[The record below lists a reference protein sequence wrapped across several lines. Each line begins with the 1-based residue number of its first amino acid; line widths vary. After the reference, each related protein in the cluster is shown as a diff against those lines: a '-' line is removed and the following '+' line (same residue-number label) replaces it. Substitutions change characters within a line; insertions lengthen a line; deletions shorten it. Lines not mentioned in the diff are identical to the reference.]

1 MYRTLQLIATPITP
15 QRTAVQIAFPIDTH
29 ATHSTENTTTSYLN
43 IIYAFYY
50 NAKEARNK
58 RPNTIAMQRP
68 LFRIT
73 KTYYDSYA
81 PSYIKRPPMIAM
93 QNALRQ
99 TGLLVAIMGGLAYYF
114 ISQMSIFTTIY
125 NNIKYNY
132 IIVQ

>member
-1 MYRTLQLIATPITP
+1 
-15 QRTAVQIAFPIDTH
+15 
-29 ATHSTENTTTSYLN
+29 
-43 IIYAFYY
+43 
-50 NAKEARNK
+50 
-58 RPNTIAMQRP
+58 
-68 LFRIT
+68 
-73 KTYYDSYA
+73 
-81 PSYIKRPPMIAM
+81 MIVM